1 MGTANPARYP
11 YDLLGYMVDNGWEME
26 VHCPGCDRRDRVVAN
41 PLAKRFGY
49 YRDFRSVAHLLKC
62 NRCERK
68 GMEVK
73 RVKWD
78 NGVSRGWRP
87 GER

>member
-1 MGTANPARYP
+1 MGTRNPDREPWYN
-11 YDLLGYMVDNGWEME
+11 LGWLADRGYELA
-26 VHCPGCDRRDRVVAN
+26 VHCPGCDRRDRIQVI

-49 YRDFRSVAHLLKC
+49 YKHIDAIACRL
-62 NRCERK
+62 RCQRCDHK

-73 RVKWD
+73 RIKWSD
-78 NGVSRGWRP
+78 GFARGWRP